1 MSTDRALIAEYPE
14 LSRAVK
20 QCAALRE
27 AYLPYFLDGKIVGDC
42 VLAEDCAGAY
52 VTGYVLAD
60 SVLVFAVK
68 HTEEDAVLHWNLEP
82 FTGAGAYEVAIYD
95 EDNQPVSTMAG
106 EAAGRLTLSGAV
118 GEMFVLKFAAKR

>member
-1 MSTDRALIAEYPE
+1 M
-14 LSRAVK
+14 
-20 QCAALRE
+20 
-27 AYLPYFLDGKIVGDC
+27 GDC